1 MSATGFQAQHRLC
14 ALGYFGIGL
23 SADPHIDTSGTTSV
37 PSHAISYI
45 WPTVITFNINTD
57 DSSYFSNTTK
67 PE

>member
-23 SADPHIDTSGTTSV
+23 SADPHIDTSGTTSA

-45 WPTVITFNINTD
+45 WPTTVITFNINTD
-57 DSSYFSNTTK
+57 DSSYFSNTT
-67 PE
+67 